1 MHNRIL
7 GLMLAIQTVGLS
19 QYQSWIGAD
28 FTFKPLKKTKVE
40 LGIENRNI
48 GITQWNRTF
57 VKAKVSYKILQGVTL
72 FSGYR
77 IGLAPNNQS
86 ALDLKEKTFL
96 HRPALGIELNP
107 MDWVNDQSR
116 FSLGITN
123 QLQWN
128 RGKFL
133 RPNTVFRSKLSA
145 MYDIKN
151 FPISPFVSWEYFYNF
166 HRDITYTAN
175 EIIISGGTNAF
186 RSFVGMEIE
195 LPKKQA
201 IKLAAG
207 RRTNYLSGQ
216 VRWIYSL
223 NYSLSI
229 K

>member
-1 MHNRIL
+1 
-7 GLMLAIQTVGLS
+7 
-19 QYQSWIGAD
+19 
-28 FTFKPLKKTKVE
+28 
-40 LGIENRNI
+40 
-48 GITQWNRTF
+48 
-57 VKAKVSYKILQGVTL
+57 
-72 FSGYR
+72 
-77 IGLAPNNQS
+77 
-86 ALDLKEKTFL
+86 
-96 HRPALGIELNP
+96 
-107 MDWVNDQSR
+107 
-116 FSLGITN
+116 
-123 QLQWN
+123 
-128 RGKFL
+128 
-133 RPNTVFRSKLSA
+133 

-151 FPISPFVSWEYFYNF
+151 FPISPFFSWEYFYNF

-201 IKLAAG
+201 IKLAVG